1 MVTATGG
8 TQSDDSG
15 RFNRIHHRAYRAD
28 RKECATSRVPPNPAS
43 GQHERGQR
51 DADLPALEATRSP
64 ARPPRQGVRSRKH
77 GVSPARGAPRPGRRG
92 RRGPDPAH
100 RHGKDFANSPVR
112 ARSQALACTAWPQNA
127 TSGTTGRGRW
137 APGPGIRRSWFI
149 RGIRG
154 LGLTRTAEEFRDS
167 DPPAA
172 RGWDPLPG
180 GRRRLGR
187 GPGSS
192 GRGPKTAAV
201 RGTRC
206 GIRGNRVSVR
216 GARWASRP
224 GSWRGSHRGAPRAA
238 QRGSHRASLR
248 GSIRDST

>member
-1 MVTATGG
+1 VSTCLEMRARPWVTATGG
-8 TQSDDSG
+8 TQCDDSG

-64 ARPPRQGVRSRKH
+64 ARPPRQGVGSRKH

-92 RRGPDPAH
+92 LRGPDPAH

-127 TSGTTGRGRW
+127 TGGTAGRGPW
-137 APGPGIRRSWFI
+137 APDPEIRRSWFI

-154 LGLTRTAEEFRDS
+154 LGLTRTAEEFRD
-167 DPPAA
+167 
-172 RGWDPLPG
+172 
-180 GRRRLGR
+180 LGR
-187 GPGSS
+187 PPGRAWGLLQGCRSPVSRVPDVS
-192 GRGPKTAAV
+192 GASRKTAAV

-206 GIRGNRVSVR
+206 GIRGNRT
-216 GARWASRP
+216 
-224 GSWRGSHRGAPRAA
+224 
-238 QRGSHRASLR
+238 
-248 GSIRDST
+248 SIRDST